1 MKHIKLFFRGNSIIQ
16 IFHETVW
23 HLLAALEEPQQ
34 SQNSDSLNI
43 HSQIRDSGNSVYLI
57 QFSDPYKTTYHH
69 FTMRKIRLE
78 NELTCPSSQKFSLL
92 KSQFVTLGWI
102 WSSMT
107 VPCVTPTSK
116 HRLDLEFHD
125 SFHCVTPTSKH
136 RMDLEFH
143 DSFLVWQPP
152 QSTNA

>member
-1 MKHIKLFFRGNSIIQ
+1 M
-16 IFHETVW
+16 
-23 HLLAALEEPQQ
+23 
-34 SQNSDSLNI
+34 SQASPFPTSLI
-43 HSQIRDSGNSVYLI
+43 L
-57 QFSDPYKTTYHH
+57 KTTNHLRRQYFYHH

-143 DSFLVWQPP
+143 DSFLV
-152 QSTNA
+152 